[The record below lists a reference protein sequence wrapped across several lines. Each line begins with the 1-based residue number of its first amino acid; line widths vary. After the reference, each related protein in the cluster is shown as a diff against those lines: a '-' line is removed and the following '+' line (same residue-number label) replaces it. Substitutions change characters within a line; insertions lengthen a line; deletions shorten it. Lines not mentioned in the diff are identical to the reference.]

1 MSNALAV
8 IAQNTGAS
16 VEDITD
22 VLRGMIISSKNQ
34 HGAIATNAEM
44 AVVSS
49 VCAKFDL
56 NPLVSE
62 CAAFV
67 SGGKLSVVVMIQ
79 GWYRIVNRQP
89 DFDGVEFEDKLDS
102 NGGIIATTCIMYLKN
117 RSRPVRVTEYLSEC
131 RQERSDVWK
140 KYPFRML
147 RHKAYIQCAKM
158 AFGLSE
164 IIDDDEASRITD
176 NSPHGSREKDIT
188 PAAKAI
194 DWEAIKA
201 DMAECGDEVS
211 LNSVCI
217 ELRSR
222 LEADGQ
228 WAQAK
233 ATCILMKSEHQARI
247 QSYAAQADAAQADAV
262 QADAVQV
269 EALEGEFEPASDS
282 TDTTASVRQVDTE
295 MEFE

>member
-1 MSNALAV
+1 MSSTAIQTLSVSMGVSQEEVVDV
-8 IAQNTGAS
+8 IK
-16 VEDITD
+16 
-22 VLRGMIISSKNQ
+22 GMIISSKNQ

-49 VCAKFDL
+49 VCAKYDL

-102 NGGIIATTCIMYLKN
+102 NGGIIATTCVMYLKN

-158 AFGLSE
+158 AFGISE
-164 IIDDDEASRITD
+164 VIDDDEASRITA
-176 NSPHGSREKDIT
+176 NTPREKDIT
-188 PAAKAI
+188 PATKVI
-194 DWEAIKA
+194 DWASIQA
-201 DMAECGDEVS
+201 DMAECGDEES
-211 LNSVCI
+211 LNAVCV
-217 ELRSR
+217 ELRRR

-247 QSYAAQADAAQADAV
+247 QSYAAQADAAQGDV
-262 QADAVQV
+262 LD
-269 EALEGEFEPASDS
+269 GEFEPAFDS
-282 TDTTASVRQVDTE
+282 TDATATVRQVAAE

>member
-22 VLRGMIISSKNQ
+22 VLRGMIVSAKNQ
-34 HGAIATNAEM
+34 HGAQATNAEL
-44 AVVSS
+44 AIVTG
-49 VCAKFDL
+49 VCATYGL
-56 NPLVSE
+56 NPLVKE

-67 SGGKLSVVVMIQ
+67 SGGKLSVVVMVD
-79 GWYRIVNRQP
+79 GWYKMVNRRP
-89 DFDGVEFEDKLDS
+89 EFDGVEFDDKFDDKGNLAS
-102 NGGIIATTCIMYLKN
+102 ITCRMFIKG
-117 RSRPVRVTEYLSEC
+117 RERPVCVTEYMAEC
-131 RQERSDVWK
+131 RDPKSSVWQK
-140 KYPFRML
+140 WPGRML
-147 RHKAYIQCAKM
+147 RHKAYIQCARM
-158 AFGLSE
+158 AFGISE
-164 IIDDDEASRITD
+164 VIDDDEASRITA
-176 NSPHGSREKDIT
+176 NSPREKDIT
-188 PAAKAI
+188 PAVKPI

-201 DMAECGDEVS
+201 DMAECGDEES
-211 LNSVCI
+211 LNAVCV
-217 ELRSR
+217 ELRRR

-247 QSYAAQADAAQADAV
+247 QSYAAQADA
-262 QADAVQV
+262 VQV

-282 TDTTASVRQVDTE
+282 ADATASVRQVAVE

>member
-1 MSNALAV
+1 MSSAAIQTLSVSMGVSQEEVVDV
-8 IAQNTGAS
+8 IK
-16 VEDITD
+16 
-22 VLRGMIISSKNQ
+22 GMIISSKNQ

-49 VCAKFDL
+49 VCAKYDL

-102 NGGIIATTCIMYLKN
+102 NGGIIATTCVMYLKN

-158 AFGLSE
+158 AFGISE
-164 IIDDDEASRITD
+164 VIDDDEQSRIEA
-176 NSPHGSREKDIT
+176 SAPREKDIT
-188 PAAKAI
+188 PTKQI

-201 DMAECGDEVS
+201 DMAECGDEES
-211 LNSVCI
+211 LNAVCV
-217 ELRSR
+217 ELRRR

-233 ATCILMKSEHQARI
+233 ATCILMKSEHLERI
-247 QSYAAQADAAQADAV
+247 NSYAAQTEV
-262 QADAVQV
+262 
-269 EALEGEFEPASDS
+269 LEGELV
-282 TDTTASVRQVDTE
+282 TDTGETVADTNE
-295 MEFE
+295 MEFD

>member
-22 VLRGMIISSKNQ
+22 VLRGMIVSAKNQ
-34 HGAIATNAEM
+34 HGAQATNAEL
-44 AVVSS
+44 AIVTG
-49 VCAKFDL
+49 VCATYGL
-56 NPLVSE
+56 NPLVKE

-67 SGGKLSVVVMIQ
+67 SGGKLSVVVMVD
-79 GWYRIVNRQP
+79 GWYKLVNRRP
-89 DFDGVEFEDKLDS
+89 EFDGVEFDDKFDDKGNLAS
-102 NGGIIATTCIMYLKN
+102 ITCRMFIKA
-117 RSRPVRVTEYLSEC
+117 RERPVCVTEYMSEC
-131 RQERSDVWK
+131 RDPKSSVWTK
-140 KYPFRML
+140 WPARML
-147 RHKAYIQCAKM
+147 RHKAYIQCARM
-158 AFGLSE
+158 AFGISE
-164 IIDDDEASRITD
+164 VIDDDEASRITA
-176 NSPHGSREKDIT
+176 NSQSGSSEKDIT

-194 DWEAIKA
+194 DWDAIKA
-201 DMAECGDEVS
+201 DMAECGDEAS
-211 LNSVCI
+211 LNAVCI

-247 QSYAAQADAAQADAV
+247 QSYAAQVDAAQGEV
-262 QADAVQV
+262 
-269 EALEGEFEPASDS
+269 LEGEFEPAAA
-282 TDTTASVRQVDTE
+282 TGTGDTGSPVE

>member
-22 VLRGMIISSKNQ
+22 VLRGMIVSAKNQ
-34 HGAIATNAEM
+34 HGAQATNAEL
-44 AVVSS
+44 AIVTG
-49 VCAKFDL
+49 VCTTYSL
-56 NPLVSE
+56 NPLVKE

-67 SGGKLSVVVMIQ
+67 SGGKLSVVVMVD
-79 GWYRIVNRQP
+79 GWYKMVNRRP
-89 DFDGVEFEDKLDS
+89 EFDGVEFDDKFDDKGNLAS
-102 NGGIIATTCIMYLKN
+102 ITCRMFIKG
-117 RSRPVRVTEYLSEC
+117 RERPVCVTEYMSEC
-131 RQERSDVWK
+131 RDPKSSVWTK
-140 KYPFRML
+140 WPARML
-147 RHKAYIQCAKM
+147 RHKAYIQCARM
-158 AFGLSE
+158 AFGISE
-164 IIDDDEASRITD
+164 VIDDDEASRIAA
-176 NSPHGSREKDIT
+176 NYPREKDIT
-188 PAAKAI
+188 PATKAI
-194 DWEAIKA
+194 DWDAIKA

-247 QSYAAQADAAQADAV
+247 QSYAAQVDAAQG
-262 QADAVQV
+262 
-269 EALEGEFEPASDS
+269 EALEGEFEPASN
-282 TDTTASVRQVDTE
+282 ASNTSADASPAE

>member
-1 MSNALAV
+1 MSSTAIQTLSVSMGVSHEEVAEV
-8 IAQNTGAS
+8 IK
-16 VEDITD
+16 
-22 VLRGMIISSKNQ
+22 GMIISSKNQ

-49 VCAKFDL
+49 VCAKYDL

-102 NGGIIATTCIMYLKN
+102 NGGIIATTCVMYLKN

-147 RHKAYIQCAKM
+147 RHKAYIQCARM
-158 AFGLSE
+158 AFGISE
-164 IIDDDEASRITD
+164 VIDDDEASRIAA

-188 PAAKAI
+188 PAAKPI

-201 DMAECGDEVS
+201 DMAECGDETS
-211 LNSVCI
+211 LDAVCV
-217 ELRSR
+217 ELRRR

-247 QSYAAQADAAQADAV
+247 QSYAAQADAAQGEV
-262 QADAVQV
+262 
-269 EALEGEFEPASDS
+269 LEGEFEPAI
-282 TDTTASVRQVDTE
+282 TDRQVEPVE
-295 MEFE
+295 MEFD

>member
-1 MSNALAV
+1 MSSTAIQTLSVSMGVSQEEVVDV
-8 IAQNTGAS
+8 IK
-16 VEDITD
+16 
-22 VLRGMIISSKNQ
+22 GMIISSKNQ

-49 VCAKFDL
+49 VCAKYDL

-89 DFDGVEFEDKLDS
+89 DFDGVEFEDRLDS
-102 NGGIIATTCIMYLKN
+102 NGGIIATTCVMYLKN

-158 AFGLSE
+158 AFGISE
-164 IIDDDEASRITD
+164 VLDDDEASRIAAS
-176 NSPHGSREKDIT
+176 SPREKDIT
-188 PAAKAI
+188 PATKAI
-194 DWEAIKA
+194 DWDAIKA
-201 DMAECGDEVS
+201 DMAECGDEAS
-211 LNSVCI
+211 LNAVCI

-247 QSYAAQADAAQADAV
+247 QSYAAQADAEQAYAAQG
-262 QADAVQV
+262 
-269 EALEGEFEPASDS
+269 EALEGEFEPAYDSDQ
-282 TDTTASVRQVDTE
+282 AEPVE

>member
-22 VLRGMIISSKNQ
+22 VLRGMIVSAKNQ
-34 HGAIATNAEM
+34 HGAQATNAEL
-44 AVVSS
+44 AIVTG
-49 VCAKFDL
+49 VCATYGL
-56 NPLVSE
+56 NPLVKE

-67 SGGKLSVVVMIQ
+67 SGGKLSVVVMVD
-79 GWYRIVNRQP
+79 GWYKMVNRRP
-89 DFDGVEFEDKLDS
+89 EFDGVEFDDKFDDKGNLLS
-102 NGGIIATTCIMYLKN
+102 ITCRMFIKG
-117 RSRPVRVTEYLSEC
+117 RERPVCVTEYMSEC
-131 RQERSDVWK
+131 RDPKSSVWQK
-140 KYPFRML
+140 WPGRML
-147 RHKAYIQCAKM
+147 RHKAYIQCARM
-158 AFGLSE
+158 AFGISE
-164 IIDDDEASRITD
+164 VIDDDEASRITA
-176 NSPHGSREKDIT
+176 NSQSGSREKDIT
-188 PAAKAI
+188 PATKAI

-201 DMAECGDEVS
+201 DMAECGDEES

-247 QSYAAQADAAQADAV
+247 QSYAAQADAAEGGV
-262 QADAVQV
+262 
-269 EALEGEFEPASDS
+269 LEGEFEPASNASS
-282 TDTTASVRQVDTE
+282 TSADASHVE